1 MYKVFSSVWW
11 FHFGFSF
18 RFTLYLLYMLS
29 SLLGL
34 MKDLK
39 TVLLKGIASSKVLL
53 KKTSL
58 RSGKIL
64 IINFNYFTS
73 INRFNLYVFICRPDP
88 ERYSFNLGR
97 NINVR
102 DILIC
107 FSGNSYFSIS
117 GFLQK
122 FLRDLCSR
130 YKEINW
136 RNWAGNFRMVDIEI
150 NAWSSLFL
158 DLETKLILYLY
169 PEKCMKFNQ
178 SKSRIRSR

>member
-1 MYKVFSSVWW
+1 
-11 FHFGFSF
+11 
-18 RFTLYLLYMLS
+18 
-29 SLLGL
+29 

-73 INRFNLYVFICRPDP
+73 INRLNLYFLICRPDP

-97 NINVR
+97 NKNVR

-107 FSGNSYFSIS
+107 FSGN
-117 GFLQK
+117 
-122 FLRDLCSR
+122 
-130 YKEINW
+130 
-136 RNWAGNFRMVDIEI
+136 
-150 NAWSSLFL
+150 
-158 DLETKLILYLY
+158 
-169 PEKCMKFNQ
+169 
-178 SKSRIRSR
+178 